1 MKKVLKI
8 IAWIVGILI
17 LFGIFG
23 YYRSVG
29 FTKKQK
35 YENCAETCEKIMF
48 QSSNIPL
55 CKMRCVEITNY
66 NPSLEEKKE
75 KKPKTPDTASTQSS
89 AVETRSSASQGNE
102 ITEKDTV
109 IDQKAEYYCEWSWP
123 QKIIERETKK
133 VIFPCTSERP
143 WCDPADRTYGNVAC
157 CRELDKTK
165 MIKTD
170 CIKLPELLKE

>member
-23 YYRSVG
+23 YYKSVG

-35 YENCAETCEKIMF
+35 YENCAETCEKIML

-55 CKMRCVEITNY
+55 CKMRCAEIADY
-66 NPSLEEKKE
+66 DSSSEEKKKE
-75 KKPKTPDTASTQSS
+75 KPKTPDTAKKTAPDSRQAGDE
-89 AVETRSSASQGNE
+89 AVEASHGMPA
-102 ITEKDTV
+102 TV

-123 QKIIERETKK
+123 QKIIEKDSAK
-133 VIFPCTSERP
+133 VIFACPSERP
-143 WCDPADRTYGNVAC
+143 WCDSADRKYENVGCCGNHD
-157 CRELDKTK
+157 EGKK
-165 MIKTD
+165 IKTD
-170 CIKLPELLKE
+170 CIKLPELLKK

>member
-23 YYRSVG
+23 YYKSVG

-35 YENCAETCEKIMF
+35 YENCAETCEKIMLM
-48 QSSNIPL
+48 SSNIPL
-55 CKMRCVEITNY
+55 CKMRCVEISNY
-66 NPSLEEKKE
+66 DPSLEEKKE
-75 KKPKTPDTASTQSS
+75 EKPKATNTAKKTAPDSEQTGDET
-89 AVETRSSASQGNE
+89 VEVSHGVPAT
-102 ITEKDTV
+102 

-133 VIFPCTSERP
+133 VVFPCTSERP

-165 MIKTD
+165 TLKTD
-170 CIKLPELLKE
+170 CIKLPDLLKK